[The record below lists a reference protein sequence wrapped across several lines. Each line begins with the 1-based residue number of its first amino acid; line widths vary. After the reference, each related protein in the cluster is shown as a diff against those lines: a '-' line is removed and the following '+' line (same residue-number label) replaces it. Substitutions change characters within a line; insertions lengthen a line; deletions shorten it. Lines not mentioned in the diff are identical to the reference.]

1 MMHWLL
7 FMVMAVCFSIVVVGD
22 MVDVDGFRKPCDFAC
37 HHGACFYEGC
47 KDWTEC
53 PGGGC
58 TFVNCKNPT
67 CSGGACVFDNCV
79 GATCGG
85 GRYIQTSIS
94 LPLPLPLSV
103 PFFFTLVLINAC
115 IQCSK

>member
-1 MMHWLL
+1 MKQWWLII
-7 FMVMAVCFSIVVVGD
+7 MTVCFTIVVGD

-85 GRYIQTSIS
+85 GR
-94 LPLPLPLSV
+94 
-103 PFFFTLVLINAC
+103 
-115 IQCSK
+115 